1 MILEILG
8 WIFVS
13 IVLLGIGIIIAD
25 EIWYR
30 NNF

>member
-1 MILEILG
+1 MILDIIG
-8 WIFVS
+8 WIFGS
-13 IVLLGIGIIIAD
+13 IIMLGIGLIIAD